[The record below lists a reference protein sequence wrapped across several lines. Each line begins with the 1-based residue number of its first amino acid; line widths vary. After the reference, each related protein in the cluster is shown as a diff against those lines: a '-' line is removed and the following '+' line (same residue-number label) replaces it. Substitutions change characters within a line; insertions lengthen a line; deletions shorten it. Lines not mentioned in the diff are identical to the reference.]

1 MLKLQMN
8 KKTVYLFLAL
18 LLPGI
23 IFVFLKYFGKNEFA
37 IPVYYQNGIDSV
49 SVICGG
55 DYAKPYLLP
64 DSILQSIGA
73 DKKHARVVVFEPTQ
87 TTRTELNR
95 LTDIFRPEEFTM
107 TEVIVRQGDSFG
119 ISEIRYRR
127 WTSCIFFIREPY
139 NAVLVDEEN
148 KIRGYYA
155 VDSREE
161 MDRLILEMQI
171 LLKKY

>member
-1 MLKLQMN
+1 MS
-8 KKTVYLFLAL
+8 KKPVYLFLAL

-37 IPVYYQNGIDSV
+37 IPVYYKDGIDSI

-55 DYAKPYLLP
+55 DYSKPYALP
-64 DSILQSIGA
+64 DSVLSAIDA
-73 DKKHARVVVFEPTQ
+73 DKKQVRVIVFDPAQTARV
-87 TTRTELNR
+87 ELNR
-95 LTDIFRPEEFTM
+95 LANIFNPKEFTK
-107 TEVIVRQGDSFG
+107 IVVQPNTG

-127 WTSCIFFIREPY
+127 WTSCIFFMKKPY
-139 NAVLVDEEN
+139 NAVLIDDQN
-148 KIRGYYA
+148 RIRGYYA
-155 VDSREE
+155 VDNREE

>member
-1 MLKLQMN
+1 MN

-37 IPVYYQNGIDSV
+37 IPVYYKNGIDSV

-55 DYAKPYLLP
+55 DYSKPYALP
-64 DSILQSIGA
+64 DSILQAIGA
-73 DKKHARVVVFEPTQ
+73 DKKQARVVIFEPTQ
-87 TTRTELNR
+87 TSKTELNR
-95 LTDIFRPEEFTM
+95 LTDIFRLEEFTKS
-107 TEVIVRQGDSFG
+107 EVTVQHGDLSG
-119 ISEIRYRR
+119 ISETRYRR

-139 NAVLVDEEN
+139 NVILVDDEN
-148 KIRGYYA
+148 RIRGYYA
-155 VDSREE
+155 VNSREE